1 MREPGEDEGRG
12 REGMSSNEMVINGFK
27 LDIRLSDKTSTEQ
40 KGKQREQVGGGVY
53 RKGVTESWRLTERR
67 LSSHSARES
76 LMPKTQLVQI
86 WAAPSNWSNEP
97 RQAKRILIDAADS
110 EDVTWKGREV
120 PPVTAP
126 ATATAPPL
134 LQPLLVAR
142 SITSRIIKAAL
153 D

>member
-1 MREPGEDEGRG
+1 
-12 REGMSSNEMVINGFK
+12 
-27 LDIRLSDKTSTEQ
+27 
-40 KGKQREQVGGGVY
+40 
-53 RKGVTESWRLTERR
+53 
-67 LSSHSARES
+67 
-76 LMPKTQLVQI
+76 MPKTQLVQI

-120 PPVTAP
+120 PP
-126 ATATAPPL
+126 ATATASSTPATASAPPL
-134 LQPLLVAR
+134 LLPLLVAR